1 MSNNGDLWVEI
12 FRPHNF
18 DDGLFIGQEA
28 IVNSCRNYIINGTY
42 PHLIL
47 SGPAGTG
54 KTTTA
59 LILADTISGP
69 GNTMILNASDDNRIE
84 IFRNK
89 IKDWIKV
96 IGEFPDIYKTLILD
110 EGDNISKPAQQILRR
125 MLEEHSAY
133 FRLIITCNY
142 PNKIIDP
149 IFSRCVHMRYKKLP
163 NNLVLKRIYTMT
175 KKKKLKI
182 STRDLKRIV
191 LIFGGD
197 MRRCI
202 NILNA
207 IYMGSDIDALLTR
220 QNPLTFIKC
229 LSNGSIPKLKKYI
242 DNNIYSETDTKYVLE
257 RCIDILTTNFNTT
270 FLEKINLTEDKTK
283 DLLKLLTEGEYRLA
297 SGSQYY
303 SALFWIYLNFK

>member
-1 MSNNGDLWVEI
+1 MSINSDLWVEI

-18 DDGLFIGQEA
+18 DDGLFIGQKA
-28 IVNSCRNYIINGTY
+28 IVNSCKNYIKNGSY

-59 LILADTISGP
+59 LILADAISGP

-89 IKDWIKV
+89 IKDWVKV
-96 IGEFPDIYKTLILD
+96 IGTDIEVYKTLILD

-133 FRLIITCNY
+133 FRIIITCNY

-149 IFSRCVHMRYKKLP
+149 IFSRCVHLRYNKLP
-163 NNLVLKRIYTMT
+163 NNLVLKRMYIIA
-175 KKKKLKI
+175 KKKKLEITVK
-182 STRDLKRIV
+182 DLKRIV
-191 LIFGGD
+191 TIFGGD

-202 NILNA
+202 NILNTLHL
-207 IYMGSDIDALLTR
+207 GSDIDALLTR
-220 QNPLTFIKC
+220 QNPLTFIRC
-229 LSNGSIPKLKKYI
+229 LSNGSITKLKKYI
-242 DNNIYSETDTKYVLE
+242 DNNIYSETDTKYLVE
-257 RCIDILTTNFNTT
+257 RCVDVLTTNFNTT
-270 FLEKINLTEDKTK
+270 FLEKINLTKNKTK
-283 DLLKLLTEGEYRLA
+283 DLLKLLTEADYRIA